1 MSSKAKKVKPD
12 KEALKKPIEL
22 PNCEVKEGEVWYPP
36 DEFLV
41 YAHDIM
47 IRRYGYWSGFEVGLE
62 PYHHII
68 EEGKNAEGIYR
79 KAAILLKRIATS
91 RIFQDG
97 HHRTAFEVTKA
108 FLEMNGA
115 VFKEKDELKII
126 RFIKNIREYDIEEIE
141 GWLKDGTL

>member
-1 MSSKAKKVKPD
+1 MPSKVEKVKPNKD
-12 KEALKKPIEL
+12 ALKRQIRL
-22 PNCEVKEGEVWYPP
+22 PECDVKKGEVWYPP

-41 YAHDIM
+41 YAHDVM
-47 IRRYGYWSGFEVGLE
+47 IERYGYWSGFELGVE

-68 EEGKNAEGIYR
+68 DEMKNADGIYL
-79 KAAILLKRIATS
+79 KAAILLQGIATT

-115 VFKEKDELKII
+115 EMKENDEQKII
-126 RFIKNIREYDIEEIE
+126 KFIKGIRKYSFEEIDS
-141 GWLKDGTL
+141 WLRNGSL